1 MIKKSILTLFLI
13 LTYFVNAQN
22 PLHLNFRFLN
32 GNSTFSAVQ
41 TIQDLNGTYY
51 KPQDIAFYISRLKIT
66 HDGGQVLDFQDSVFY
81 VNKRASNFDLGLQ
94 SVDIVESI
102 DFQVGVPASIN
113 HTDISAYPENH
124 PLYFQIPAMHWGW
137 VAGYTFFLID
147 GTADNNGDN
156 ITDVPFELHCLGDS
170 NVQQV
175 HVINTA
181 TIWPDGTRE
190 IFQNVNIDQWLRNLN
205 LSTLDIQH
213 GSAGVNADAMM
224 NVQNYPVFTAPL
236 NANINEISNLLG
248 EAFFLQNG
256 KESSISWKGMKNLEK
271 VELFDLSGAKI
282 NQFLSKEINGKWPV
296 SGLNSGVYFVRF
308 FSDSGIL
315 INQIKAVQP

>member
-1 MIKKSILTLFLI
+1 MKNIILALFL
-13 LTYFVNAQN
+13 LMTCFVKAQN

-41 TIQDLNGTYY
+41 AIQDLNGSYY
-51 KPQDIAFYISRLKIT
+51 KAQDIAFYISNLKIT

-102 DFQVGVPASIN
+102 DFLVGVPASIN

-137 VAGYTFFLID
+137 VAGYTFFLIN

-170 NVQQV
+170 NAQQV
-175 HVINTA
+175 HVDNTA

-190 IFQNVNIDQWLRNLN
+190 IFQDVNIDQWLRNVN
-205 LSTLDIQH
+205 LSSVDIQH
-213 GSAGVNADAMM
+213 GSSGINADVMM

-282 NQFLSKEINGKWPV
+282 NQFLSKEINGKWQV
-296 SGLNSGVYFVRF
+296 SGLNNGVYFVRF
-308 FSDSGIL
+308 FSYYGIL